1 LAQGD
6 LGLYRVTFN
15 HPSAMNVHDVESDM
29 LMEV

>member
-1 LAQGD
+1 
-6 LGLYRVTFN
+6 LYRVTFN